1 MATAQTLPLT
11 SESSTHFGDLY
22 PLPSQRGQY
31 RSTMGSVG
39 SLIEKPNLSP
49 EPLHS
54 SRAVPQAGPRQ
65 PDGLLKKGLA
75 QRELL
80 NYLNI
85 TKKEPKPGKRTVSS
99 IKREHGSEEGEN
111 LYSKMHHKHDKEI
124 DLTKNS
130 LPLEKERGSVG
141 SRGGRSTATALSC
154 RSMATLHR
162 LHGCDGEAPPPY
174 QDSLSMEDMSQCRPS
189 AFKPVTPKNFSSMQN
204 LYPSRHEDPEKGLPN
219 GLHHVSYTKASPS
232 RSGPTRP
239 PPPRTLSQQDEENMS
254 DSGHHSLNSL
264 PPYRPHFKAHLGQI
278 SASMSHINHIGS
290 LERGS
295 VGSRGGRSTATA
307 LSCRSM
313 ATLHRLHGCDGK
325 KKKSMASQCRPSA
338 FKPVTPKNFSSMQ
351 NLYPSRH
358 EDPEKG
364 LPNGL
369 HHVSYTKAS
378 PSRSGPTRPPPPRT
392 LSQQD
397 EENMSDSGHHS
408 LNSLPPYRPPF
419 KAHLGQI
426 SASMSHIN
434 HIGSL
439 ERGSVG
445 SRGGRSTATAL
456 SCRSMAT
463 LHRLHG
469 CDGEAPPPYQ
479 DSLSMEDMVKD
490 LGERLLEK
498 EHELKHVRRNLDE
511 SEDAIAQVF
520 EERQRLWEKE
530 IEELKRLYATKLRQ
544 ISQQAQRSQRT
555 LQLQLYK
562 VQQEKRRLQEDL
574 GVLQRECEGLKT
586 VEQGQDNPRLEET
599 KWEVCQKSGEISL
612 LKQQLRDSQAEV
624 AQKLGD
630 IFSLK
635 TQLRETRGELRSKDN
650 EIELLRDSL
659 RRTLQD
665 REEDGE
671 AEETTEQL
679 RETRGELQSK
689 DNEIE
694 LLRDSLRRTL
704 QDGEEDG
711 EAEGEGREGRGQQ
724 QGSTEERLRAE
735 LLLERRQNE
744 AQTSLFE
751 SERRTWQNEK
761 EKVIRYQKELQT
773 GYLEMYHKNQA
784 LEKELQELRGA
795 GGGGG
800 ESGSSSTGAS
810 DPQQPTGLPWIERI
824 ESSEI

>member
-1 MATAQTLPLT
+1 MATAQALPLT
-11 SESSTHFGDLY
+11 SEPSTHFGDLY

-39 SLIEKPNLSP
+39 SLIEKPDLSP
-49 EPLHS
+49 EPLRS

-65 PDGLLKKGLA
+65 PDGLL
-75 QRELL
+75 
-80 NYLNI
+80 
-85 TKKEPKPGKRTVSS
+85 KKEPKPGKRTVSS

-111 LYSKMHHKHDKEI
+111 IYSKLHHKHGKEI

-130 LPLEKERGSVG
+130 LPLEK
-141 SRGGRSTATALSC
+141 SR
-154 RSMATLHR
+154 
-162 LHGCDGEAPPPY
+162 
-174 QDSLSMEDMSQCRPS
+174 CRPS

-204 LYPSRHEDPEKGLPN
+204 LYPSRHEVPEKGLSN
-219 GLHHVSYTKASPS
+219 GLHHVSYATVSPS
-232 RSGPTRP
+232 RSGPARP
-239 PPPRTLSQQDEENMS
+239 PPPQ
-254 DSGHHSLNSL
+254 
-264 PPYRPHFKAHLGQI
+264 A
-278 SASMSHINHIGS
+278 
-290 LERGS
+290 
-295 VGSRGGRSTATA
+295 
-307 LSCRSM
+307 
-313 ATLHRLHGCDGK
+313 
-325 KKKSMASQCRPSA
+325 
-338 FKPVTPKNFSSMQ
+338 
-351 NLYPSRH
+351 
-358 EDPEKG
+358 
-364 LPNGL
+364 
-369 HHVSYTKAS
+369 
-378 PSRSGPTRPPPPRT
+378 

-439 ERGSVG
+439 DRGSAG
-445 SRGGRSTATAL
+445 YRGARSTGTEL

-463 LHRLHG
+463 LHRLQG
-469 CDGEAPPPYQ
+469 CEGEAPPPYQ
-479 DSLSMEDMVKD
+479 ASLSMEDMVKD
-490 LGERLLEK
+490 LEERLLEK

-562 VQQEKRRLQEDL
+562 AQQEKRRLQEDL
-574 GVLQRECEGLKT
+574 GALQRECEGLKT

-665 REEDGE
+665 
-671 AEETTEQL
+671 
-679 RETRGELQSK
+679 
-689 DNEIE
+689 
-694 LLRDSLRRTL
+694 
-704 QDGEEDG
+704 GEEDG
-711 EAEGEGREGRGQQ
+711 EGVGEGEGREGRGQQ

-751 SERRTWQNEK
+751 SERRTWQSEK
-761 EKVIRYQKELQT
+761 EKVIRYQKELQM

-784 LEKELQELRGA
+784 LEKELQELRG

-800 ESGSSSTGAS
+800 RGGEGESRSSSSSTGVN

>member
-1 MATAQTLPLT
+1 MATAQALPLT
-11 SESSTHFGDLY
+11 SEPSTHFCDLY

-31 RSTMGSVG
+31 RTTMGSVG
-39 SLIEKPNLSP
+39 SLIEKPDLSP
-49 EPLHS
+49 ESLHS

-85 TKKEPKPGKRTVSS
+85 TKKDPKPGKRTVSS

-111 LYSKMHHKHDKEI
+111 IYSKMHHKHGKEI

-130 LPLEKERGSVG
+130 LPLEK
-141 SRGGRSTATALSC
+141 SR
-154 RSMATLHR
+154 
-162 LHGCDGEAPPPY
+162 
-174 QDSLSMEDMSQCRPS
+174 CRPS

-204 LYPSRHEDPEKGLPN
+204 LYPSRHKDPEKGLPN
-219 GLHHVSYTKASPS
+219 GLHHVSYATVSPS
-232 RSGPTRP
+232 RSGPARP
-239 PPPRTLSQQDEENMS
+239 PPPR
-254 DSGHHSLNSL
+254 
-264 PPYRPHFKAHLGQI
+264 A
-278 SASMSHINHIGS
+278 
-290 LERGS
+290 
-295 VGSRGGRSTATA
+295 
-307 LSCRSM
+307 
-313 ATLHRLHGCDGK
+313 
-325 KKKSMASQCRPSA
+325 
-338 FKPVTPKNFSSMQ
+338 
-351 NLYPSRH
+351 
-358 EDPEKG
+358 
-364 LPNGL
+364 
-369 HHVSYTKAS
+369 
-378 PSRSGPTRPPPPRT
+378 

-439 ERGSVG
+439 ERGSAG
-445 SRGGRSTATAL
+445 SRGGRSTASEL

-463 LHRLHG
+463 LHRLQG
-469 CDGEAPPPYQ
+469 CEGEAPPPYQ
-479 DSLSMEDMVKD
+479 ASLSMEDMVKD
-490 LGERLLEK
+490 LEERLLEK

-511 SEDAIAQVF
+511 SEDAIAQVGISFQKVF
-520 EERQRLWEKE
+520 EKRQRLWEKE

-562 VQQEKRRLQEDL
+562 AQQEKHRLQEDL
-574 GVLQRECEGLKT
+574 GAQRRECEVLKT

-630 IFSLK
+630 MFSLK
-635 TQLRETRGELRSKDN
+635 TQLRETRVEMRSKDN
-650 EIELLRDSL
+650 EIE
-659 RRTLQD
+659 Q
-665 REEDGE
+665 
-671 AEETTEQL
+671 
-679 RETRGELQSK
+679 
-689 DNEIE
+689 
-694 LLRDSLRRTL
+694 LRDSLRRTL
-704 QDGEEDG
+704 QDGEQDG
-711 EAEGEGREGRGQQ
+711 EGEGREGRGQQ

-751 SERRTWQNEK
+751 SERRTWQKEK
-761 EKVIRYQKELQT
+761 EKVIRYQKELQL

-784 LEKELQELRGA
+784 LEKELQELRG

-800 ESGSSSTGAS
+800 ESGSRSIGTN